1 LGIEVR
7 RAEVDRGNVAVID
20 EFRELGKRLLDQHVL
35 FGIVS
40 DEDEHEAL
48 RAFFYPRRVVRLSD
62 LEYLSTKEFQSQSSR
77 FDAPTTVRVS
87 ASWPAKRGE
96 LDIHFVNYNRTEPP
110 KNADG
115 TPSTGRGIMD
125 EKPIEAP
132 AIACDFYLHRP
143 FKATGI
149 ECITPES
156 PDPQPITFTQSD
168 QRIRFTLPKFLVY
181 SIARIKLVE
190 SEP

>member
-1 LGIEVR
+1 M
-7 RAEVDRGNVAVID
+7 D
-20 EFRELGKRLLDQHVL
+20 EFREVGKRLLDQHVL
-35 FGIVS
+35 FDIVS
-40 DEDEHEAL
+40 DEDEHGAL
-48 RAFFYPRRVVRLSD
+48 RELRYRRRVTKLRD
-62 LEYLSTKEFQSQSSR
+62 LEILRTKEFQSQSSR
-77 FDAPTTVRVS
+77 FEAPTTVRVS
-87 ASWPAKRGE
+87 ASWPAKGSE

-143 FKATGI
+143 FKATAI

-190 SEP
+190 NDP